1 MRTRLVTKKTIF
13 YMALLLFAFS
23 ALLPYIWILLTAF
36 KNFSEIF
43 TIPIRLIPRHMTLE
57 NFKAVIYGQMDF
69 GQKFMNSLIVTIA
82 TTILSVGLSTPC
94 AYALTRFKMRG
105 KRVLLQTILVSQ
117 MIPLAVLLIPLYIL
131 IVKLGLLNT
140 FTSLVVANL
149 TFSVPFVV
157 WVLYGFFAGL
167 PISIEESA
175 MIDGCSRFQT
185 LVKIVLPSAAP
196 GLAASS
202 AYTFITAW
210 QEYMFA
216 LTFIDSQKKFT
227 LPIALTS
234 YIGQYGTQWGNLM
247 AASLLVTLPV
257 IVLFFGIQTLMVKG
271 LTTGAVKG

>member
-1 MRTRLVTKKTIF
+1 MHAVSQKTVF

-23 ALLPYIWILLTAF
+23 ALLPYIWILSTAF

-43 TIPIRLIPRHMTLE
+43 TIPIRLIPRHITLE

-117 MIPLAVLLIPLYIL
+117 MIPLAVLLIPLYII

-157 WVLYGFFAGL
+157 WVLYGFFTGL

-185 LVKIVLPSAAP
+185 LVRIVLPSAAP

-271 LTTGAVKG
+271 LTAGAVKG

>member
-1 MRTRLVTKKTIF
+1 MRIRLVTKKTIF
-13 YMALLLFAFS
+13 YIALLFFAFS
-23 ALLPYIWILLTAF
+23 ALLPYIWIVSTAL

-43 TIPIRLIPRHMTLE
+43 TIPVRLIPRHISFE
-57 NFKAVIYGQMDF
+57 NFRAVIYGQMDF
-69 GQKFMNSLIVTIA
+69 GQKFVNSLVVTLA
-82 TTILSVGLSTPC
+82 TTLLSLVISIPC

-117 MIPLAVLLIPLYIL
+117 MIPIAVLLIPLYIL

-157 WVLYGFFAGL
+157 WVLYGFFIGL

-257 IVLFFGIQTLMVKG
+257 IVLFFGIQTLMIKG
-271 LTTGAVKG
+271 LTAGAVKG

>member
-1 MRTRLVTKKTIF
+1 MRIRLITKKTIL
-13 YMALLLFAFS
+13 YIALLFFALS
-23 ALLPYIWILLTAF
+23 ALLPYLWILSTAF

-43 TIPIRLIPRHMTLE
+43 TIPIRLIPKHLTLE

-69 GQKFMNSLIVTIA
+69 GQKFTNSLIVTTA
-82 TTILSVGLSTPC
+82 TTLLTLAVSIPC
-94 AYALTRFKMRG
+94 AYALTRFRMKGR
-105 KRVLLQTILVSQ
+105 RILLQTILVSQ
-117 MIPLAVLLIPLYIL
+117 MIPIAVLLIPLYIL

-140 FTSLVVANL
+140 FASLVITNL

-157 WVLYGFFAGL
+157 WVLYGFFTGL

-185 LVKIVLPSAAP
+185 LIKIVLPSAAP

-271 LTTGAVKG
+271 LTAGAVKG

>member
-1 MRTRLVTKKTIF
+1 MRIRLITKKTVLYI
-13 YMALLLFAFS
+13 ALLFFALS
-23 ALLPYIWILLTAF
+23 ALLPYIWILSTAF

-43 TIPIRLIPRHMTLE
+43 TIPIRLIPQHLTLE

-69 GQKFMNSLIVTIA
+69 GQKFINSLIVTTA
-82 TTILSVGLSTPC
+82 TTLLSLVVSVPC
-94 AYALTRFKMRG
+94 AYALTRFRMKG
-105 KRVLLQTILVSQ
+105 KRILLQTILVSQ
-117 MIPLAVLLIPLYIL
+117 MIPIAVLLIPLYIL
-131 IVKLGLLNT
+131 IVKIGLLNT
-140 FTSLVVANL
+140 FASLVITNL

-157 WVLYGFFAGL
+157 WVLYGFFIGL

-175 MIDGCSRFQT
+175 MIDGCSRLQT
-185 LVKIVLPSAAP
+185 LIKIVLPSAAP

-202 AYTFITAW
+202 AFTFITAW

-271 LTTGAVKG
+271 LTAGAVKG

>member
-1 MRTRLVTKKTIF
+1 MRIRLMSKKTLF
-13 YMALLLFAFS
+13 YMVLFLFVLS
-23 ALLPYIWILLTAF
+23 ALLPYVWIFSTAF

-43 TIPIRLIPRHMTLE
+43 IIPIRVIPRDFTLE
-57 NFKAVIYGQMDF
+57 NFKAVLYGHMEF
-69 GQKFMNSLIVTIA
+69 GQKFMNSLIVTTA
-82 TTILSVGLSTPC
+82 TTLLSLAVSIPC
-94 AYALTRFKMRG
+94 AYALTRFKMNG
-105 KRVLLQTILVSQ
+105 KRFLLQTILVSQ
-117 MIPLAVLLIPLYIL
+117 MIPIAVLLIPLYII

-140 FTSLVVANL
+140 FASLVVANL

-157 WVLYGFFAGL
+157 WVLYGFFTGL

-185 LVKIVLPSAAP
+185 LIKIVLPSAAP

-216 LTFIDSQKKFT
+216 LTFIDSQRKFT

-257 IVLFFGIQTLMVKG
+257 IILFFGIQTLMVKG
-271 LTTGAVKG
+271 LTAGAVKG

>member
-1 MRTRLVTKKTIF
+1 MRIRLITKTTIL
-13 YMALLLFAFS
+13 YVALLLFALS
-23 ALLPYIWILLTAF
+23 ALLPYIWILSTAF

-43 TIPIRLIPRHMTLE
+43 TIPIRLTPQHLTLE

-69 GQKFMNSLIVTIA
+69 GQKFINSLIVTTA
-82 TTILSVGLSTPC
+82 TTLLSLVVSIPC
-94 AYALTRFKMRG
+94 AYALTRFRMKG
-105 KRVLLQTILVSQ
+105 KRILLQTILVSQ
-117 MIPLAVLLIPLYIL
+117 MIPIAVLLIPLYIL
-131 IVKLGLLNT
+131 IVKIGLLNT
-140 FTSLVVANL
+140 FASLVITNL

-157 WVLYGFFAGL
+157 WVLYGFFTGL

-185 LVKIVLPSAAP
+185 LIKIVLPSAAP

-271 LTTGAVKG
+271 LTAGAVKG

>member
-1 MRTRLVTKKTIF
+1 MRIRLATKRTIF
-13 YMALLLFAFS
+13 YVALFLFALS
-23 ALLPYIWILLTAF
+23 ALLPYIWILSTAF
-36 KNFSEIF
+36 KNFSEVF
-43 TIPIRLIPRHMTLE
+43 TIPIRLIPRHITLE
-57 NFKAVIYGQMDF
+57 NFRAVVYGQMDF
-69 GQKFMNSLIVTIA
+69 GQKFLNSLIVTTA
-82 TTILSVGLSTPC
+82 TTLLSLAVSTPC
-94 AYALTRFKMRG
+94 AYALTRFKMKG

-117 MIPLAVLLIPLYIL
+117 MIPIAVLLIPLYIV

-140 FTSLVVANL
+140 FASLVVANL

-157 WVLYGFFAGL
+157 WVLYGFFTGL

-175 MIDGCSRFQT
+175 MIDGCSRLQT
-185 LVKIVLPSAAP
+185 LIKIVLPSAAP

-271 LTTGAVKG
+271 LTAGAVKG

>member
-1 MRTRLVTKKTIF
+1 
-13 YMALLLFAFS
+13 
-23 ALLPYIWILLTAF
+23 
-36 KNFSEIF
+36 
-43 TIPIRLIPRHMTLE
+43 
-57 NFKAVIYGQMDF
+57 
-69 GQKFMNSLIVTIA
+69 
-82 TTILSVGLSTPC
+82 
-94 AYALTRFKMRG
+94 
-105 KRVLLQTILVSQ
+105 
-117 MIPLAVLLIPLYIL
+117 
-131 IVKLGLLNT
+131 
-140 FTSLVVANL
+140 
-149 TFSVPFVV
+149 
-157 WVLYGFFAGL
+157 
-167 PISIEESA
+167 

-185 LVKIVLPSAAP
+185 LIKIVLPSAAP

-271 LTTGAVKG
+271 LTAGAVKG

>member
-1 MRTRLVTKKTIF
+1 MRIRLITKKTIL
-13 YMALLLFAFS
+13 YIALLSFALS
-23 ALLPYIWILLTAF
+23 ALLPYIWILSTAF

-43 TIPIRLIPRHMTLE
+43 TIPIRLAPQHPTLE

-69 GQKFMNSLIVTIA
+69 GQKFINSLIVTTA
-82 TTILSVGLSTPC
+82 TTLLSLVVSIPC
-94 AYALTRFKMRG
+94 AYALTRFRMKG
-105 KRVLLQTILVSQ
+105 KRILLQTILVSQ
-117 MIPLAVLLIPLYIL
+117 MIPIAVLLIPLYIL
-131 IVKLGLLNT
+131 IVKIGLLNT
-140 FTSLVVANL
+140 FASLVITNL

-157 WVLYGFFAGL
+157 WVLYGFFTGL

-175 MIDGCSRFQT
+175 MIDGCSRLQT
-185 LVKIVLPSAAP
+185 LIKIVLPSAAP

-202 AYTFITAW
+202 AFTFITAW

-271 LTTGAVKG
+271 LTAGAVKG

>member
-1 MRTRLVTKKTIF
+1 MRIRLITKKTLF
-13 YMALLLFAFS
+13 YIALFLFLLS
-23 ALLPYIWILLTAF
+23 ALLPYVWILSTAF

-43 TIPIRLIPRHMTLE
+43 TIPIRVIPQDFTLE
-57 NFKAVIYGQMDF
+57 NFKTVLYGHMEF
-69 GQKFMNSLIVTIA
+69 GQKFLNSLIVTTA
-82 TTILSVGLSTPC
+82 TTLLSLAVSIPC
-94 AYALTRFKMRG
+94 AYALTRFKMKG

-117 MIPLAVLLIPLYIL
+117 MIPIAVLLIPLYII

-140 FTSLVVANL
+140 FASLVVANL

-157 WVLYGFFAGL
+157 WVLYGFFTGL

-185 LVKIVLPSAAP
+185 LIKIVLPSAAP

-216 LTFIDSQKKFT
+216 LTFIDSQRKFT

-257 IVLFFGIQTLMVKG
+257 IILFFGIQTLMVKG
-271 LTTGAVKG
+271 LTAGAVKG

>member
-1 MRTRLVTKKTIF
+1 MRIRLVTKKTIF
-13 YMALLLFAFS
+13 YIALLLFGLS
-23 ALLPYIWILLTAF
+23 ALLPYIWILSTAL
-36 KNFSEIF
+36 KNFSEVF
-43 TIPIRLIPRHMTLE
+43 TIPIRLIPRQMTLE

-82 TTILSVGLSTPC
+82 TTILSVALSTPC

-117 MIPLAVLLIPLYIL
+117 MIPLAVLLIPLYII

-157 WVLYGFFAGL
+157 WVLYGFFTGL

-185 LVKIVLPSAAP
+185 LVRIVLPSAAP

-271 LTTGAVKG
+271 LTAGAVKG

>member
-1 MRTRLVTKKTIF
+1 MRIRLATKKTIF
-13 YMALLLFAFS
+13 YIVLLLFALS
-23 ALLPYIWILLTAF
+23 ALLPYVWILSTAF

-43 TIPIRLIPRHMTLE
+43 TIPIRLIPRHLTLE
-57 NFKAVIYGQMDF
+57 NFKAVIYGQMAF
-69 GQKFMNSLIVTIA
+69 GQKFMNSLLVTSA
-82 TTILSVGLSTPC
+82 TTLLSLGVSIPC
-94 AYALTRFKMRG
+94 AYALTRFRMKG

-117 MIPLAVLLIPLYIL
+117 MIPIAVLLIPLYIM
-131 IVKLGLLNT
+131 IVRLGLLNT
-140 FTSLVVANL
+140 FTSLVLANL

-157 WVLYGFFAGL
+157 WVLYGFFTRL

-175 MIDGCSRFQT
+175 MIDGCSRLQT
-185 LVKIVLPSAAP
+185 LIKIVLPSAAP

-257 IVLFFGIQTLMVKG
+257 VALFFGIQTLMVKG
-271 LTTGAVKG
+271 LTAGAVKG

>member
-1 MRTRLVTKKTIF
+1 
-13 YMALLLFAFS
+13 MALLLFAFS
-23 ALLPYIWILLTAF
+23 ALLPYIWILSTAF

-43 TIPIRLIPRHMTLE
+43 TIPIRLIPRHITLE

-82 TTILSVGLSTPC
+82 TTILSVGLSIPC

-117 MIPLAVLLIPLYIL
+117 MIPLAVLLIPLYII

-157 WVLYGFFAGL
+157 WVLYGFFTGL

-185 LVKIVLPSAAP
+185 LVRIVLPSAAP

-271 LTTGAVKG
+271 LTAGAVKG

>member
-1 MRTRLVTKKTIF
+1 MHAVSQKTVF

-23 ALLPYIWILLTAF
+23 ALLPYIWILSTAF

-43 TIPIRLIPRHMTLE
+43 TIPIRLIPRHITLE

-82 TTILSVGLSTPC
+82 TTILSVGLSIPC

-117 MIPLAVLLIPLYIL
+117 MIPLAVLLIPLYII

-157 WVLYGFFAGL
+157 WVLYGFFTGL

-185 LVKIVLPSAAP
+185 LVRIVLPSAAP

-271 LTTGAVKG
+271 LTAGAVKG

>member
-1 MRTRLVTKKTIF
+1 MHAVSQKTVF

-23 ALLPYIWILLTAF
+23 ALLPYIWILSTAF

-43 TIPIRLIPRHMTLE
+43 TIPIRLIPRHITLE
-57 NFKAVIYGQMDF
+57 NFKAVIYGQMNF

-117 MIPLAVLLIPLYIL
+117 MIPLAVLLIPLYII

-157 WVLYGFFAGL
+157 WVLYGFFTGL

-185 LVKIVLPSAAP
+185 LVRIVLPSAAP

-271 LTTGAVKG
+271 LTAGAVKG

>member
-1 MRTRLVTKKTIF
+1 MRMHAVSQKTVF

-23 ALLPYIWILLTAF
+23 ALLPYIWILSTAF

-43 TIPIRLIPRHMTLE
+43 TIPIRLIPRHITLE

-82 TTILSVGLSTPC
+82 TTILSVGLSIPC

-117 MIPLAVLLIPLYIL
+117 MIPLAVLLIPLYII

-157 WVLYGFFAGL
+157 WVLYGFFTGL

-185 LVKIVLPSAAP
+185 LVRIVLPSAAP

-271 LTTGAVKG
+271 LTAGAVKG

>member
-1 MRTRLVTKKTIF
+1 MRMHAVSQKTVF

-23 ALLPYIWILLTAF
+23 ALLPYIWILSTAF

-43 TIPIRLIPRHMTLE
+43 TIPIRLIPRHITLE

-117 MIPLAVLLIPLYIL
+117 MIPLAVLLIPLYII

-157 WVLYGFFAGL
+157 WVLYGFFTGL

-185 LVKIVLPSAAP
+185 LVRIVLPSAAP

-271 LTTGAVKG
+271 LTAGAVKG